1 MSGLAQRVVTAFFF
15 VAVMVGGIYGGQI
28 TFALLFALIA
38 IMCLWEFLN
47 LTLPKNTT
55 RKIIGVLIGLF
66 PFVTVALL
74 KLELMPNPGKH
85 ILHCSLLLL
94 PLVFLIFIYELFTKS
109 EKPFSNLGMLV
120 LSVVYI
126 GLPIASINFIAYESG
141 SYNPNILMGILLL
154 TWTNDTF
161 AYFVGSKLGRTKL
174 LERISPKKTW
184 EGTMGGAVGTI
195 GLGVI
200 LSYVFPEVALF
211 KWIGLAIIAFIF
223 GGIGDLIESMLK
235 RSLGV
240 KDTGTILPG
249 HGGFLDRF
257 DAFIFMLPFATAYLL
272 WFSY

>member
-211 KWIGLAIIAFIF
+211 KWIGLAIIAVIF

>member
-15 VAVMVGGIYGGQI
+15 VAVMVGGIYGGRI
-28 TFALLFALIA
+28 TFVLLFALIT

-66 PFVTVALL
+66 PFVMVALL
-74 KLELMPNPGKH
+74 KLDVMPNPGKH
-85 ILHCSLLLL
+85 ILHSSLLIL
-94 PLVFLIFIYELFTKS
+94 PLVFLTFIYELFTKS

-120 LSVVYI
+120 LGVVYI
-126 GLPIASINFIAYESG
+126 GLPLASINFIAYESG
-141 SYNPNILMGILLL
+141 MYNPNLLLGLLLL
-154 TWTNDTF
+154 TWANDTC
-161 AYFVGSKLGRTKL
+161 AYFVGSKFGKTKL

-184 EGTMGGAVGTI
+184 EGTMGGVLGTI

-200 LSYVFPEVALF
+200 LSYVFPEVTLT
-211 KWIGLAIIAFIF
+211 KWIGLAIIAALF

-235 RSLGV
+235 RSIGV

-257 DAFIFMLPFATAYLL
+257 DAFLFMLPFAAAFLL
-272 WFSY
+272 WFTY